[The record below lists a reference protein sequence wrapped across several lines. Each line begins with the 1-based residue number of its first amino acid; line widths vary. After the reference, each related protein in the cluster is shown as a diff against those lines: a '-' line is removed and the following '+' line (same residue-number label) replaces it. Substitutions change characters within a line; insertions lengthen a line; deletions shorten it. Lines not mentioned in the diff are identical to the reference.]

1 MLPCTPGPFF
11 DMASREPHSPAAFF
25 PRQSPWMPNAVV
37 PNIYKVKG
45 TILSLEVVDW
55 ISNTPSC
62 FEFRVETIKWIQDRL
77 TDVDL
82 AKTDDTIGA
91 IMTLAM
97 WEVRLPSLP
106 RKSSVDIGI
115 VISIQTSPLGP
126 H

>member
-1 MLPCTPGPFF
+1 
-11 DMASREPHSPAAFF
+11 
-25 PRQSPWMPNAVV
+25 MPNAVV

-82 AKTDDTIGA
+82 VKTDDTIGA